1 MDADRGTG
9 PGGRGRLAGRVAV
22 VTGAASGIG
31 RGTAELFAEEGARVV
46 LADIAEEAVEA
57 AAAGIRAAGGAARAV
72 FADVSTEAGAERAV
86 AAAEDVFGPVE
97 VLVNNA
103 GVELKKLVEDTS
115 LADWERILRTNLT
128 SAFLMSRRVVPGMKE
143 RRRGVIV
150 MNSSVG
156 NFIAATK
163 SSAYGASKAGMM
175 ALARGLALEGA
186 PYGIRVNA
194 VCPGVIDTAM
204 NERNLLTA
212 DDPEAMR
219 RSWFEVTPLGRLGT
233 PRDVAQAILFLASD
247 ESSFIT
253 GLPLV
258 IDGGRLIQ

>member
-1 MDADRGTG
+1 M
-9 PGGRGRLAGRVAV
+9 GRVAV
-22 VTGAASGIG
+22 VTGAAHGIG
-31 RGTAELFAEEGARVV
+31 RATAEMFAEEGASVG
-46 LADIAEEAVEA
+46 LADVAEEAVERV
-57 AAAGIRAAGGAARAV
+57 AAGIRAAGGRAV
-72 FADVSTEAGAERAV
+72 AVCADVSTEAGAESAV
-86 AAAEDVFGPVE
+86 AAAEAMFGPVD

-103 GVELKKLVEDTS
+103 GVELKKLVEETS
-115 LADWERILRTNLT
+115 LEEWERVLRTNLT
-128 SAFLMSRRVVPGMKE
+128 SAFLMSKRVFPGMK
-143 RRRGVIV
+143 RRGRGAIV

-156 NFIAATK
+156 NYIAAIR

-186 PYGIRVNA
+186 EFGVRVNA
-194 VCPGVIDTAM
+194 VCPGVIDTPM
-204 NERNLLTA
+204 NQRNLAGA

-247 ESSFIT
+247 ESAFIT
-253 GLPLV
+253 GAPLV